1 MTPGQRLRQ
10 LANVL
15 NATTP
20 LGLLLAGCAR
30 TPVRRGP
37 RGLLIATGYR
47 WRLPFAGAFTV
58 GNVVLFR
65 AGPEEALANTVL
77 LGHEERHCTQY
88 AWCLGLPF
96 LPLYFLAAGWSLPAP
111 ATPAP
116 VISSNVGAGLRAGG
130 YPEPGAR
137 VQRQP
142 PAGRARRPPNGTRH
156 NMTDT
161 PGPSRSPDPAV
172 RKPRRTC

>member
-1 MTPGQRLRQ
+1 MRQ

-65 AGPEEALANTVL
+65 AGPDEALANPVL
-77 LGHEERHCTQY
+77 LRHEERHSTQY

-96 LPLYFLAAGWSLPAP
+96 LPLYFLAAGWSLARTGNPG
-111 ATPAP
+111 
-116 VISSNVGAGLRAGG
+116 SRNVFERRAGLQAGG
-130 YPEPGAR
+130 YPEPR
-137 VQRQP
+137 R
-142 PAGRARRPPNGTRH
+142 GRTPRTTTATALPGTRK
-156 NMTDT
+156 
-161 PGPSRSPDPAV
+161 PESRPQTS
-172 RKPRRTC
+172 RTAQTARTAQQRNET